1 MRILA
6 TGGTGFIGTHLLRAL
21 SPLGH
26 ELHAIGRVE
35 RETVAGVTYHFLDLR
50 DFDKA
55 QELIHKIN
63 PDVIYHLAANSIESS
78 GEHSPIDMTTN
89 GYNTFFNTI
98 VPAIQAKN
106 LKKFIYMSSASVY
119 GSIRTPYAETQ
130 QPKPQDIYAIS
141 KYANELS
148 LQVLAKT
155 YNFSYVIARAHNVT
169 GEGQDP
175 VDPRRNVVPM
185 FMQLLR
191 LGKQP
196 KIHGDG
202 SSVRCYTYVGDV
214 VDALVKSLDVDNVIY
229 NVGSDT
235 ATTIQELYNEIVD
248 ISGIHTEPEYLPE
261 RDNEVVL
268 NTVAH
273 KVARK
278 LFNTKTTPFRE
289 TIQRTWDW
297 LCRQPLQSFKSYD
310 KEINI

>member
-1 MRILA
+1 MKILV

-26 ELHAIGRVE
+26 QLHAIGRIE
-35 RETVAGVTYHFLDLR
+35 RETVAGVTYHYLDLR

-55 QELIHKIN
+55 QKLIHKIS

-98 VPAIQAKN
+98 VPAIQTGN
-106 LKKFIYMSSASVY
+106 LKKFIYTSSAAVY
-119 GSIRTPYAETQ
+119 GSIRTPYTEKQ
-130 QPKPQDIYAIS
+130 QPHPHDIYAIS

-155 YNFSYVIARAHNVT
+155 YGFSYVIARPHNVT

-191 LGKQP
+191 LGKRP
-196 KIHGDG
+196 KIFGDG

-214 VDALVKSLDVDNVIY
+214 VEALVKSLDVDNVIY

-235 ATTIQELYNEIVD
+235 ATTIQELYDEIVD
-248 ISGIHTEPEYLPE
+248 ISGVPMEPEYCPE
-261 RDNEVVL
+261 RDNEVKL

-273 KVARK
+273 KVAKK
-278 LFNTKTTPFRE
+278 LFKSKSTPFRE
-289 TIQRTWDW
+289 VIQKTWDW
-297 LCRQPLQSFKSYD
+297 VARQPLQNFKSYQ
-310 KEINI
+310 KEIEL